1 MEKTVGFII
10 LRHINEI
17 KNSLHYLIS
26 YNNIRKYYPENH
38 IIIIDDNSNKN
49 LVYENIDSTLYKTTI
64 INSEYPGRGEVL
76 PYYYF
81 LHNKLFDIAVIIH
94 DSVYINKYI
103 EFGDVKYFK
112 SIWEFDSHEWDQLED
127 EINIIKHL
135 NNSDNLLNFY
145 HQKKLWKG
153 CFGGMTIINYEYLKT
168 IDDMYNIKL
177 LLDTIKN
184 RYNRMS
190 FERVIACI
198 LQCHAKYECL
208 LGPIHQYCR
217 WGIYYNDIES
227 VQHLPIIKTWS
238 GR

>member
-10 LRHINEI
+10 LRHINSI
-17 KNSLHYLIS
+17 QNSLHYLIS

-49 LVYENIDSTLYKTTI
+49 FLYEHIDSTLYKTTI
-64 INSEYPGRGEVL
+64 INSEYPGRGELL
-76 PYYYF
+76 PYFYY

-103 EFGDVKYFK
+103 EFGDVTYFK
-112 SIWEFDSHEWDQLED
+112 SIWDIGSHQWDQPED
-127 EINIIKHL
+127 EINIIKYL
-135 NNSDNLLNFY
+135 NNSHNLLDF
-145 HQKKLWKG
+145 HSCKHLWKG
-153 CFGGMTIINYEYLKT
+153 CFGGMTVINYDFLKT

-177 LLDTIKN
+177 LLDVIKN

-198 LQCHAKYECL
+198 LQFNTKYECL
-208 LGPIHQYCR
+208 LGSIHDYCK
-217 WGIYYNDIES
+217 WGD
-227 VQHLPIIKTWS
+227 
-238 GR
+238 